1 MGVGAGPLWLLH
13 VEYSGEWHDA
23 SRYNRCFFFSVL
35 SCIVIWQ
42 VRGSSEE
49 YRVQVAFL
57 EALVQ
62 RGGVGSRQ
70 RPKGVRYQRP
80 GGAGEVQLR

>member
-1 MGVGAGPLWLLH
+1 MMYVITSSWL
-13 VEYSGEWHDA
+13 
-23 SRYNRCFFFSVL
+23 FFNVL
-35 SCIVIWQ
+35 GCLVTWQ
-42 VRGSSEE
+42 VCGSSEE

-62 RGGVGSRQ
+62 RGGVGSCQ